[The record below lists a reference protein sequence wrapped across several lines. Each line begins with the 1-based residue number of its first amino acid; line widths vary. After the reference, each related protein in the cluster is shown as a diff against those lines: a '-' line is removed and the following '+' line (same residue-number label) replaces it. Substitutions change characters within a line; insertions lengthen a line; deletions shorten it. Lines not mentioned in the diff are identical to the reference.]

1 MRKQLTIR
9 IMITVVFVLMVI
21 SAMSIVVMAETSES
35 ISPIVT
41 INFEQQDYANFKANE
56 IGLIPVLSTVENGG
70 PVEYEKYEN
79 ILAYSVFL
87 AENEFSSDEIA
98 LLNELVEEGYST
110 RLIQE
115 IYNFWKTTD
124 ENFSMIR
131 DLCELS
137 DEFYGL
143 YWVENAFN
151 KLTNN
156 SHGVLNRA
164 EIEAYY
170 EKGLTHDDIY
180 TANILSR
187 REGQTIQGILEDM
200 LMGKSTFEIMR
211 EVGALQEYG
220 TKIDETINNL
230 SPAIALKI
238 AENDD
243 YINTDNL
250 SGDPMK
256 IADQVIELD
265 DERYNKN
272 AAVIRKDLAAKG
284 IVSEKID
291 IMQKMKDDYNA
302 RIIAIDNGFDSY
314 LIQSFRNRGYTYSQ
328 IQAASE
334 LFAIDGLDPL
344 EALKMVER
352 R

>member
-1 MRKQLTIR
+1 MRKRLTIK
-9 IMITVVFVLMVI
+9 IMITGVFVLMVI
-21 SAMSIVVMAETSES
+21 SAMNIVAIAETSE
-35 ISPIVT
+35 ITPIVA

-56 IGLIPVLSTVENGG
+56 IGLTPVLSMVENGE

-98 LLNELVEEGYST
+98 LLSELVEEGYST

-115 IYNFWKTTD
+115 VYNFWKTTD
-124 ENFSMIR
+124 EDFSMIR

-200 LMGKSTFEIMR
+200 LMGKSTSEIMR
-211 EVGALQEYG
+211 EIGVLQESG
-220 TKIDETINNL
+220 TEIDETINNT

-243 YINTDNL
+243 YINTNNL
-250 SGDPMK
+250 SGDTMK

-302 RIIAIDNGFDSY
+302 RIIAIENGFDSY
-314 LIQSFRNRGYTYSQ
+314 LIQSFRNRGYTYLQ

-334 LFAIDGLDPL
+334 LFALEGIDPL
-344 EALKMVER
+344 EALKIVER